1 MLTRRRFLH
10 GSSAAGAAAA
20 FAPAA
25 LLPGWARGQ
34 GIADTGPQTQFD
46 LRIAETPFAVEGRRA
61 AATTINGG
69 VPGPLLR
76 WREGDEVTL
85 RVANALDED
94 TSLHWH
100 GILLPNAMD
109 GVPGV
114 TFAGIAPGQTFEYRF
129 PVRQSGTYWY
139 HSHSGFQE
147 QAGVYGPIVIDPAG
161 PDPVAY
167 DREHVIVLSDWSFM
181 APERIFGALKKQS
194 DYFNFQKP
202 TLFGR
207 EDVPDRAMWA
217 RMRMNPSDLADV
229 NGSTYTFLINGQGP
243 EANWTGLFAAGE
255 RVRLRVINA
264 SAMTIFDVR
273 IPGLKMTVVA
283 ADGIDVKP
291 VDTDEFRISV
301 AETYDV
307 IVTPGDG
314 AWTVFAEALDR
325 SGFARGTLAPAAGMA
340 AAVPAL
346 RPRPLRSMADM
357 GMDHGAHG
365 AEAADHSVHGGVD
378 AGAAT
383 PAGMAGM
390 DHGAMD
396 QAAMEPGAVAG
407 DAMDHSTMDHGA
419 AAAPVVATGP
429 QPQAHPH
436 RMGPGVDAVPD
447 MTANR
452 LHEPG
457 VGLGEDGWGV
467 LTYAQL
473 ESAAPN
479 RDARAPERELE
490 LHLTG
495 NMERFVWGFDGER
508 FIDVHDPIQWRLG
521 ERLRLTLVN
530 DSMMEHPI
538 HLHGMFMELENG
550 AANRPLKHTIN
561 VKPAERLS
569 LLVTADEPGDWA
581 FHCHLLYHMA
591 AGMMRVVRVAQGGP
605 SAQAPVADHSAPAAA
620 HEGHE
625 APQPQPAPA
634 ADHSAHE
641 GH

>member
-25 LLPGWARGQ
+25 LLPGWAHGQ
-34 GIADTGPQTQFD
+34 GIADTGPQTEFD
-46 LRIAETPFAVEGRRA
+46 LTIAETPFTVEGRRGL
-61 AATTINGG
+61 ATTINGG

-85 RVANALDED
+85 RVANALSED

-114 TFAGIAPGQTFEYRF
+114 TFAGIGPGQTFEYRF
-129 PVRQSGTYWY
+129 PVRQSGAYWY

-243 EANWTGLFAAGE
+243 ESNWTGLFAPGE

-314 AWTVFAEALDR
+314 AYTVFAEALDR

-340 AAVPAL
+340 VAVPAL

-357 GMDHGAHG
+357 GMDHGA
-365 AEAADHSVHGGVD
+365 
-378 AGAAT
+378 
-383 PAGMAGM
+383 M
-390 DHGAMD
+390 DH
-396 QAAMEPGAVAG
+396 AAMEPAAMAG

-419 AAAPVVATGP
+419 AVAPVVATGF
-429 QPQAHPH
+429 QPQAHAH

-457 VGLGEDGWGV
+457 VGLGEDGWSV

-508 FIDVHDPIQWRLG
+508 FIDVRDPIPWRLG

-581 FHCHLLYHMA
+581 FHCHLLYHMG
-591 AGMMRVVRVAQGGP
+591 AGMMRVVRVAP
-605 SAQAPVADHSAPAAA
+605 SAQAPVADHSAHAAPDVAPAAG

-625 APQPQPAPA
+625 TPQPQPAPA
-634 ADHSAHE
+634 ADHPAHE
-641 GH
+641 GY